1 MPHANAC
8 LTPRGRQVLVTRIAD
23 GWPVSRAARAA
34 GISRQTGSKWWNR
47 YRREGSPGLVDRR
60 SVVRR
65 QARAHPPELGARL
78 FSCGASSESD
88 HTGWRG
94 RRAWRARR
102 CMPSCVVTG
111 LGRLDRL
118 EPRPPVIRY
127 ERAAPGELLH
137 LDTKQLGRI
146 RPGGGLPKPQR
157 AAGYGAGRKQTIGW
171 NRVHVAVDDHSRIS
185 YVEELADEAPATT
198 VGFLRRAVAFYAR
211 HGISVERVLT
221 DNGNPYRSRAFVAAC
236 AELAVS
242 PRRTR
247 PYRPQT
253 NGASEFERFIRT
265 LLHEWAYPGAFHDTA
280 ARVASLPRFVDFY
293 NRSRPHWSLNGQAPM
308 SRAPVNNLRGK
319 NS

>member
-8 LTPRGRQVLVTRIAD
+8 LTPRGRQVLVARIAG
-23 GWPVSRAARAA
+23 GWSVSGAARAA

-47 YRREGSPGLVDRR
+47 YRGEGVAGLVDRR

-65 QARAHPPELGARL
+65 QARAHPTELAEQLCRLRREQRVGPHRLAWQTGLARSTVYAVL
-78 FSCGASSESD
+78 
-88 HTGWRG
+88 
-94 RRAWRARR
+94 RRH
-102 CMPSCVVTG
+102 G

-127 ERAAPGELLH
+127 ERAAPGELVH

-146 RPGGGLPKPQR
+146 GAGGGHR
-157 AAGYGAGRKQTIGW
+157 IHGRLGELYRHRGIGW

-185 YVEELADEAPATT
+185 YVEELDDEAPATT
-198 VGFLRRAVAFYAR
+198 AEFLRRAVAFYAD
-211 HGISVERVLT
+211 HGIRVERVLT

-236 AELAVS
+236 AELAIR

-253 NGASEFERFIRT
+253 NGKAERFIRT
-265 LLHEWAYPGAFHDTA
+265 LLSE
-280 ARVASLPRFVDFY
+280 
-293 NRSRPHWSLNGQAPM
+293 
-308 SRAPVNNLRGK
+308 
-319 NS
+319 

>member
-78 FSCGASSESD
+78 CRLRRELRVGPHRLAWQ
-88 HTGWRG
+88 TGLSRSTVYALL
-94 RRAWRARR
+94 RRQ
-102 CMPSCVVTG
+102 G

-137 LDTKQLGRI
+137 LDTKSLGRI
-146 RPGGGLPKPQR
+146 GPGGGHR
-157 AAGYGAGRKQTIGW
+157 VHGRGERHRHRRIGW
-171 NRVHVAVDDHSRIS
+171 NRVHVAVDDHSRIA
-185 YVEELADEAPATT
+185 YVEELADESPATT
-198 VGFLRRAVAFYAR
+198 AAFLERALTFYAG
-211 HGISVERVLT
+211 HGITVQRVLS
-221 DNGNPYRSRAFVAAC
+221 DNGGCYRSRLFAATAEQLGVA
-236 AELAVS
+236 L
-242 PRRTR
+242 RKTR

-253 NGASEFERFIRT
+253 NGKAERFIRT
-265 LLHEWAYPGAFHDTA
+265 LLSEWAYAGAFHDTA
-280 ARVASLPRFVDFY
+280 QRVASLPAFVDFY
-293 NRSRPHWSLNGQAPM
+293 NRSRPHWSLNGQPPM
-308 SRAPVNNLRGK
+308 SRAPVNNLSGK
-319 NS
+319 NT